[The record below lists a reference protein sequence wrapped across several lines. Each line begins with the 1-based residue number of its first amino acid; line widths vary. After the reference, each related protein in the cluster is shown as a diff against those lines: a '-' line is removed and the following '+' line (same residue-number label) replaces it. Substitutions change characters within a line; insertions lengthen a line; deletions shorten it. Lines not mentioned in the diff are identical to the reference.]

1 MPTPENH
8 PQKKVYHI
16 NRQKVAQTVLI
27 LTAFIPL
34 TTQSGLG
41 TQLLSSLD
49 KYLIP
54 VAEASPTQI
63 AQKPLK
69 LRQIQQLPKVQ
80 YDLVVVKDEKLV
92 NQLGAATI
100 LINSKEIFVVD
111 DSGKKTIAPDGQYKL
126 SNNLIIEVAQGKVIN
141 QAIFDLGN
149 KNPAA
154 NGSWDQSSW
163 TDQGGWKDWSRGSA
177 IDSKLSNVAR
187 TLPNSVVRNT
197 LQNIIQ
203 QEVKLQKIQGIPRS
217 RPIER

>member
-8 PQKKVYHI
+8 PQNKDYHI

-69 LRQIQQLPKVQ
+69 LPKVQ

-111 DSGKKTIAPDGQYKL
+111 ESGKKTIAPDGQYKL

-203 QEVKLQKIQGIPRS
+203 QEVKLQKNQDIRRS
-217 RPIER
+217 RPIK

>member
-8 PQKKVYHI
+8 PQNKDYHI

-69 LRQIQQLPKVQ
+69 LPKVQ

-203 QEVKLQKIQGIPRS
+203 QEVKLQKNQDIRRS
-217 RPIER
+217 RPIK